1 MLSELQHPP
10 LESMPLHGA
19 VFDLRVLSFAVS
31 AFAAALDSFGNLNSA
46 VLFAATARACGPFDP
61 APGGKRPVSI
71 NALAASLG
79 RPFETTRRH
88 ANALIDDG
96 LIARSSAGLSVTP
109 EAMAEPR
116 VAQLTDRCHDAMV
129 RLIEELHD
137 GGYALPS
144 TTPGTRYDDRAGVG
158 IALDLML
165 AAFESHGRRE
175 ENFTRLALLL
185 AVERAERKAVAEAS
199 GKAAI
204 PVIRTSTA
212 AHMLNLP
219 YATASRNIDA
229 LVEAGLL
236 TRAGTGLRSVESDG
250 AAEAR
255 AALANRA
262 RQLVGRLAQIGF
274 PIDRPAIAYIH
285 GSPAHSSTV

>member
-1 MLSELQHPP
+1 MLSELQQAPAA
-10 LESMPLHGA
+10 SAPLHGA
-19 VFDLRVLSFAVS
+19 AFDLLVLDFAVS
-31 AFAAALDSFGNLNSA
+31 AFAGALDSFGNLNSA
-46 VLFAATARACGPFDP
+46 VLFAATARACGPFDQ

-88 ANALIDDG
+88 ANALIEDG
-96 LIARSSAGLSVTP
+96 LIARSSAGLSVTAA
-109 EAMAEPR
+109 AMAEPR
-116 VAQLTDRCHDAMV
+116 VVQLTDRCHDLLV
-129 RLIEELHD
+129 RLIEDLD
-137 GGYALPS
+137 QGGYALPS
-144 TTPGTRYDDRAGVG
+144 TTPGIQYDHRAGVG

-185 AVERAERKAVAEAS
+185 AVECAERRAVVEAS
-199 GKAAI
+199 GKAAV
-204 PVIRTSTA
+204 PLIRTSTA
-212 AHMLNLP
+212 AQALNLP

-229 LVEAGLL
+229 LVAAGLL
-236 TRAGTGLRSVESDG
+236 SRAGAGLRSVESDA

-274 PIDRPAIAYIH
+274 PMDRPGTADLAGRPTLH
-285 GSPAHSSTV
+285 PAA